1 MKKFFSLFLV
11 LFLSFGMIGLVG
23 CNGLWDFDDDD
34 DVSIV
39 PVNFK
44 FTTQINMGAA
54 TNNLRA
60 AAIDPTVY
68 SANVYYEDD
77 STTALNGTTPVT
89 ANPDGTFTFDFNAY
103 DGRTFYVVFTHNTNA
118 NALKLYRYF
127 KKTKAQMDAYT
138 TAAPA
143 VVNETTT
150 AVGIYLQQ
158 NNGTKKYG
166 TDVDETTSNADVTSL
181 AGTIT
186 TYVGDATAT
195 DFVIPVTEMTINQT
209 GPVNVEF
216 GKTTTLTAT
225 VLPSYATEKTV
236 TWSSSDATIA
246 TVDANTGVVT
256 ANTTTEGTATI
267 TATTVGKN
275 AAGAAVTKTI
285 VINVTSG
292 PVAVTGV
299 TVAPT
304 SVTVGVNQ
312 TTQLTATIAPANAT
326 NQAVT
331 WTSSDNNVAT
341 VSPTGLVTAGANA
354 GNATITVTTADGS
367 FTAQC
372 AVTVATGDTVQLNK
386 TLTGVVLGDLE
397 IHLEGAPTTTTITA
411 TVTAHKV
418 SDTSIEKTYNL
429 SVANTSKGYPVI
441 KLQVSDM
448 ADAISETFYVVN
460 DFSAVSFGGFLPSGT
475 TVKVYDTSVSTT
487 VPAATQN

>member
-34 DVSIV
+34 DVSVV

-44 FTTQINMGAA
+44 FTTQVNMGAA

-68 SANVYYEDD
+68 SANVYYEGD

-127 KKTKAQMDAYT
+127 KKTKAQMDTYT

-150 AVGIYLQQ
+150 AVGLYLQ
-158 NNGTKKYG
+158 NDSTKKYG
-166 TDVDETTSNADVTSL
+166 TDVDETNTNADVTSL
-181 AGTIT
+181 ATTIT

-195 DFVIPVTEMTINQT
+195 DFVIPVTDMTINQT

-225 VLPSYATEKTV
+225 VLPSYATVKTV
-236 TWSSSDATIA
+236 TWSTSDAAIA

-299 TVAPT
+299 TVVPT

-341 VSPTGLVTAGANA
+341 VNATGLVTAGANA

-411 TVTAHKV
+411 TVVTPA
-418 SDTSIEKTYNL
+418 KTYNL
-429 SVANTSKGYPVI
+429 SVADTSKGYPVI
-441 KLQVSDM
+441 KLQVADM
-448 ADAISETFYVVN
+448 ENALTETFYVIS
-460 DFSAVSFGGFLPSGT
+460 DFSAVSFGGFLPTGT
-475 TVKVYDTSVSTT
+475 TVKVYDKSVSTT